1 MSTDLPGDAD
11 RSIVIWIRRP
21 GPAPHE
27 VLVEV
32 DGGDLDVIALR
43 AYIEDAL
50 DGLNAVADDEDDDA

>member
-1 MSTDLPGDAD
+1 MSDGQDLD

-27 VLVEV
+27 VYIEV

-50 DGLNAVADDEDDDA
+50 DGLIAVDDDDDDEQ